1 MERHEDMKHV
11 FALIIAAF
19 FASPADAHGPTPQTW
34 TETIEIAAP
43 PAQVWA
49 AVKDFADLGW
59 HPAVAASKGG
69 GNTVGAER
77 EINLKSG
84 AITDSLDE
92 YDPAV
97 MSYTY
102 RLAKENPETLPVS
115 FYSAT
120 LTVKPSGQ
128 NSTVEWVAR
137 FYRADTGNYPP
148 DHLNDEAAM
157 NAIRA
162 FFRMGL
168 EGLKQKEENGRRA
181 PS

>member
-1 MERHEDMKHV
+1 MKRSLM
-11 FALIIAAF
+11 LIVAAF
-19 FASPADAHGPTPQTW
+19 FGLPALAHGPTPQTW
-34 TETIEIAAP
+34 TETIEIAAS

-49 AVKDFADLGW
+49 IVKDFADLGW
-59 HPAVAASKGG
+59 HPAVVASKGG

-77 EINLKSG
+77 EVNLKSG

-92 YDPAV
+92 YNAT
-97 MSYTY
+97 SLAYTY

-120 LTVKPSGQ
+120 LTVKPAGEK
-128 NSTVEWVAR
+128 STVEWVAR

-168 EGLKQKEENGRRA
+168 EGLKQKLENGRRA